1 MNRVAGVLL
10 AASCVVS
17 LAACAM
23 SEVQDQATP
32 APMGGVVEENK
43 VTTTATVEK
52 IDLETRLVTLRGE
65 DGEVFTIKA
74 GEEVRNLPQV
84 EVGDQVVTTYYESLA
99 YSVHKPGSLE
109 AGAAASTGAAR
120 AELGQKPGGV
130 AANVVQV
137 VATIV
142 AIDKA
147 TPSVTLKK
155 ADGEVV
161 AIRVREPKRL
171 EGVAVGDM
179 VEITYTEALAIAV
192 QPAPAK

>member
-1 MNRVAGVLL
+1 MNRFARMSLVAWF
-10 AASCVVS
+10 AVS
-17 LAACAM
+17 VSACATF
-23 SEVQDQATP
+23 EGNEEAAT
-32 APMGGVVEENK
+32 APMGGVVEENQI
-43 VTTTATVEK
+43 TTTATVEK
-52 IDLETRLVTLRGE
+52 IDLATRVVTLRGE
-65 DGEVFTIKA
+65 DGKVFDIKA

-99 YSVHKPGSLE
+99 YSVHKPGSMA
-109 AGAAASTGAAR
+109 AGASVSTDAAR
-120 AELGQKPGGV
+120 AEPGDKPGGV
-130 AANVVQV
+130 ASNVVQV

>member
-1 MNRVAGVLL
+1 MSRFARVVLV
-10 AASCVVS
+10 ASFAVS
-17 LAACAM
+17 LAACALF
-23 SEVQDQATP
+23 DDRDGAAA
-32 APMGGVVEENK
+32 APLSGVVREDQI
-43 VTTTATVEK
+43 TSTATVEK
-52 IDLETRLVTLRGE
+52 IDLASRVVTLKGE
-65 DGEVFTIKA
+65 NGKTFTVKA
-74 GEEVRNLPQV
+74 GEAVRNLPQV
-84 EVGDQVVTTYYESLA
+84 KVGDQVVTTYYESLA

-109 AGAAASTGAAR
+109 AGATAAVGAAR
-120 AELGQKPGGV
+120 AEPGEKPGAI

-161 AIRVREPKRL
+161 AIRVREPRRL

-179 VEITYTEALAIAV
+179 VEITYSEALAIAV
-192 QPAPAK
+192 QPAPAE